1 MTRSWVERAIDVIA
15 AFLLMAVAFSGS
27 YAVYVNGSIFMAPA
41 AALTLAL
48 ALSLMVRA
56 FVDDV
61 PRWLIDGLGAAALAL
76 YLVYAAVVFSIWN
89 RPFAGTDEILF
100 AYYADYLLAH
110 GVNPYL
116 ASMAPIIERYH
127 SLATALLTGGFGD
140 RYSYPALSFLIFMP
154 FYLAGVR
161 NFAAVQLL
169 FLGLAMLILY
179 RDTPPRWR
187 ALAVMALL
195 IAPAQF
201 QYAAGGVM
209 DVIWMPLLL
218 LSMRFMERGRH
229 GAAGLLLGLADS
241 VKQTPWIVLPYLAI
255 YYFRNR
261 GRLGRRPAV
270 EFFAWWFTGF
280 AAVNAPF
287 ALWPP
292 SPSTFSAWLTGVL
305 YPAAAP
311 TASQGFALALLNMT
325 ASALPH
331 GLITALTIAWAAATL
346 AMYWSNSDRPDAVW
360 LAYVMP
366 ALVYFATW
374 RSLANY
380 FMSFVP
386 VAYYAVLMMAKM
398 RGEAK

>member
-15 AFLLMAVAFSGS
+15 AFLLMTVAFSSS

-76 YLVYAAVVFSIWN
+76 YLIYAAIVFSIWN

-100 AYYADYLLAH
+100 AYYADYLLTH

-127 SLATALLTGGFGD
+127 SMATALLTGGFGD
-140 RYSYPALSFLIFMP
+140 KYPYPALSFLVFMP

-161 NFAAVQLL
+161 NFASVQLL

-179 RDTPPRWR
+179 RDTPTRWR
-187 ALAVMALL
+187 ALAVMAFLL
-195 IAPAQF
+195 SPAQF
-201 QYAAGGVM
+201 QHAAGGVM

-229 GAAGLLLGLADS
+229 GAAGLFLGLADS
-241 VKQTPWIVLPYLAI
+241 VKQTPWIVLLYLAI
-255 YYFRNR
+255 YYIRNR
-261 GRLGRRPAV
+261 VRLGWRPAA
-270 EFFAWWFTGF
+270 EFFAWWLIGF

-292 SPSTFSAWLTGVL
+292 SLSTFSAWMAGIL
-305 YPAAAP
+305 YPATAP
-311 TASQGFALALLNMT
+311 MVSQGLALALLNMT
-325 ASALPH
+325 TSTLPH
-331 GLITALTIAWAAATL
+331 ALLTALTVAWIAATL
-346 AMYWSNSDRPDAVW
+346 AMYWANSDKPDVVW

-366 ALVYFATW
+366 ALVYFVTW

-380 FMSFVP
+380 FVSFVP
-386 VAYYAVLMMAKM
+386 TAYYAVLMMAKA
-398 RGEAK
+398 RGEVK

>member
-1 MTRSWVERAIDVIA
+1 MAVRSWVERAVDVIA
-15 AFLLMAVAFSGS
+15 AFLLMAVAFSGA
-27 YAVYVNGSIFMAPA
+27 YAVYVNGDMYMAPA
-41 AALTLAL
+41 ASLMLAL
-48 ALSLMVRA
+48 ALALMVRA

-76 YLVYAAVVFSIWN
+76 YLVYAAAVFSVWN

-100 AYYADYLLAH
+100 AYYADYLLTH
-110 GVNPYL
+110 GINPYT

-127 SLATALLTGGFGD
+127 SLATPLLTGGFGD

-154 FYLAGVR
+154 FYLAGLK

-169 FLGLAMLILY
+169 FLGLTMLILY

-187 ALAVMALL
+187 ALAVLAILL
-195 IAPAQF
+195 APVQF

-209 DVIWMPLLL
+209 DIVWMPLLI
-218 LSMRFMERGRH
+218 LSMRSMERGRH
-229 GAAGLLLGLADS
+229 SVAGLFLGLADS
-241 VKQTPWIVLPYLAI
+241 VKQTPWIAILYLAI
-255 YYFRNR
+255 YYIRNR
-261 GRLGRRPAV
+261 GRLGWRPAA
-270 EFFAWWFTGF
+270 EFFVWWFAAF

-292 SPSTFSAWLTGVL
+292 SSFSAWLSGVM

-311 TASQGFALALLNMT
+311 AVSQGFALALLNMT
-325 ASALPH
+325 TSTLPH
-331 GLITALTIAWAAATL
+331 GLITALTVAWAAATL
-346 AMYWSNSDRPDAVW
+346 AMYWSISDRPDAVW

-366 ALVYFATW
+366 ALVYFVTW

-380 FMSFVP
+380 FIAFVP
-386 VAYYAVLMMAKM
+386 AAYYGVLMMAKM
-398 RGEAK
+398 RGEVK